1 MLVFKI
7 VLAVLAT
14 YRLSLLFSKET
25 GPWGLFEKLRN
36 MPPEGSYLRK
46 GLGCILC
53 ESVWWSGAICVLM
66 CLLGDFGWIYFPV
79 YWMAISGMAIIVNAQ
94 WPQID

>member
-1 MLVFKI
+1 MIVFKI
-7 VLAVLAT
+7 TLAVLAT

-25 GPWGLFEKLRN
+25 GPWGVFEKLRN
-36 MPPEGSYLRK
+36 MPPAGSYLRK

-53 ESVWWSGAICVLM
+53 ESVWWSGIICSLM
-66 CLLGDFGWIYFPV
+66 CALGDFSAWNLPI
-79 YWMAISGMAIIVNAQ
+79 YWMSVSGMAIIVNAQ